1 MMSSLK
7 SVALFAAAGAL
18 AQRSRMLAP
27 ASPINSP
34 AGLNAQEPL
43 KWVGANGPWLPSD
56 DVFGISPDAPEGC
69 VVDQAAYITRHGS
82 RYPDNGAYNGW
93 VAARERYRAAGA
105 YSASGALSFLPGW
118 EPVLENK
125 AQQIAMENPTGAKE
139 AFDMGYQLRTRYPD
153 LYKTGDEFVVWANNY
168 TRVLQTAD
176 KFVHGYLGVFG
187 KTNGSVISVSGKG
200 FPGGTGDTLAPS
212 DLCPR
217 FADTEGADQVAEW
230 DAVWVPPVLERLQAL
245 VTGNLTL
252 TANDVTQGP
261 YLCGFESHITGRLSP
276 WCDVFTDEEFRQY
289 QYRNDLRYW
298 YGVGPGAPLNRKM
311 MTPYLDALM
320 GLFSQGPAGLEG
332 VREDGVTKFDVPP
345 LLVSFLNDGQ
355 LNELVAASG
364 VFDTQ
369 EPLDPHVMDDERLW
383 IGNRFGTMRGTIAFE
398 RMTCKKST
406 PVVRKRSCGGYP
418 GGGWG
423 NNGTLPGAPPNGTLP
438 GTPPGGGNGT
448 QPGNPGAG
456 SDGVYVR
463 ILLNDAVYPLP
474 SCQDG
479 PGRSCL
485 LDEYVEFVAERYA
498 AEGDWLQNCNVTE
511 PAAPTR
517 VKGASFYT
525 DLSSPW
531 LQRVA
536 V

>member
-1 MMSSLK
+1 MTSSIL
-7 SVALFAAAGAL
+7 SAAFFAAGAF
-18 AQRSRMLAP
+18 AERSRMLAP

-56 DVFGISPDAPEGC
+56 NVFGIDPDTPEGC
-69 VVDQAAYITRHGS
+69 TVDQAAYITRHGS

-93 VAARERYRAAGA
+93 VAAHERYQARG
-105 YSASGALSFLPGW
+105 YTASGVLSFLHDW

-139 AFDMGYQLRTRYPD
+139 AFDMGYQLRTRYPGF
-153 LYKTGDEFVVWANNY
+153 YRTGDEFLVWANNY

-187 KTNGSVISVSGKG
+187 KTNGSVISVTGKG

-212 DLCPR
+212 DMCPA
-217 FADTEGADQVAEW
+217 FVDTSGADQVAAW

-245 VTGNLTL
+245 ITGNLTL
-252 TANDVTQGP
+252 TADDITQGP

-276 WCDVFTDEEFRQY
+276 WCDIFTDEEFRQY

-298 YGVGPGAPLNRKM
+298 YGVGPGAPLNKKM

-320 GLFSQGPAGLEG
+320 GLFKKGPAGLEG

-345 LLVSFLNDGQ
+345 LIVSFLNDGQ

-369 EPLDPHVMDDERLW
+369 EPLDPEVMDDERLW
-383 IGNRFGTMRGTIAFE
+383 IGSRFGTMRGTIAFE
-398 RMTCKKST
+398 RMTCKTAK
-406 PVVRKRSCGGYP
+406 PVVAKRSCGGNGTAP
-418 GGGWG
+418 IGGGSHD
-423 NNGTLPGAPPNGTLP
+423 GT
-438 GTPPGGGNGT
+438 
-448 QPGNPGAG
+448 
-456 SDGVYVR
+456 YVR
-463 ILLNDAVYPLP
+463 ILLNDAVFPVP
-474 SCQDG
+474 NCQSG

-485 LDEYVEFVAERYA
+485 LDDYTKFVAKRYA
-498 AEGDWLQNCNVTE
+498 EEGDWLKNCNVTD
-511 PAAPTR
+511 PGAPTK

-531 LQRVA
+531 LKRVE